1 MLYHNQIVIAAY
13 GLESLIGLAKPV
25 TDAREHLFGN
35 SLMLWDQWEGPE
47 TFLAV
52 YRGFKVAFIQDPD
65 HRLPSLRKMSWW
77 IEMHSCCFRHPH
89 VKLLYIFFLAYSFH
103 SKAIRLG

>member
-13 GLESLIGLAKPV
+13 GLESLIDLAKSV

-52 YRGFKVAFIQDPD
+52 G
-65 HRLPSLRKMSWW
+65 
-77 IEMHSCCFRHPH
+77 CF
-89 VKLLYIFFLAYSFH
+89 YSRPGPPT
-103 SKAIRLG
+103 SIVEKNVLVD